1 MENEVIQIVKDAW
14 KAKSHSLTEEVNKA
28 ARRME
33 NILTLEDY
41 YRNGHKKE
49 AVAKALGEFGE
60 HYLDTGALSTL
71 FSKGDE
77 KRRMKKERLDR
88 IQKLFNDLDKIHK
101 DYQKNPPQCK
111 ITTIDDDAQSIL
123 EQSEIYLDSM
133 AETFRLIRIANME
146 ARAKYQEKLHDEFFS
161 RFNWSHLDDDE
172 IGLCPP
178 FVVWGETQQN
188 TSQYF
193 SKLLTLISEGKPLK
207 IILLQSELQAKKI
220 AEGRAGALQCSANIE
235 LLPITFQGIYLLQT
249 ASVNSNLFAGL
260 SKGLSSPRPGVFVLF
275 WNGSNDSEF
284 HLRARNALSSRAFPQ
299 VVYNP
304 DASHDFVCRLDLS
317 GNPEKE
323 KIWPQ
328 AKLEYLSEDGKKE
341 ELTRD
346 FTFADFAAQESGFQ
360 DQFSPMPKDI
370 SEEKTASL
378 AEFLTLSPSERI
390 RKTPFIYSLDKKNHL
405 IRLVPSQSIIVQ
417 TADRMHL
424 WESLQELAGIDNPFV
439 KAVEKKIR
447 DELTTDKD
455 QSIKKL
461 KTEMETLLKTR
472 ERESVVSA
480 MRNLALK
487 LTGLEGAKID
497 LKSLATTPILAPLP
511 QTEVVSPREIGGAV
525 ISQGKEAPT
534 PRPAGDQAWVE
545 TKLCTTC
552 DECVTINKKIFA
564 YNKDKKAIINNP
576 KGGPFKDIVKA
587 AEKCSA
593 KIIHPGKPQDPK
605 EKDLD
610 KWIHRA
616 EKFQ

>member
-28 ARRME
+28 VRQME

-60 HYLDTGALSTL
+60 HYLDAGALSTL

-88 IQKLFNDLDKIHK
+88 IQKLFNDLDKIRK

-111 ITTIDDDAQSIL
+111 ITAIDDDAQSIL

-133 AETFRLIRIANME
+133 AEIFRLIRIANME

-249 ASVNSNLFAGL
+249 ASVNSNLSAGL

-304 DASHDFVCRLDLS
+304 DASRDFVCRLDLS

-346 FTFADFAAQESGFQ
+346 FTFADFAAQESSFQ

-370 SEEKTASL
+370 SEEKTAPL

-480 MRNLALK
+480 MRNLALR

-497 LKSLATTPILAPLP
+497 LKALATTPISAPLP
-511 QTEVVSPREIGGAV
+511 QAETISPREIGGAA
-525 ISQGKEAPT
+525 ISQAPT
-534 PRPAGDQAWVE
+534 LRPAGDQAWVE

-552 DECVTINKKIFA
+552 DECITINKKIFA

>member
-1 MENEVIQIVKDAW
+1 MENEVIQIVKEAW
-14 KAKSHSLTEEVNKA
+14 KAKSHSLIEEVNKA
-28 ARRME
+28 TRQME

-49 AVAKALGEFGE
+49 AVTKALGEFGE
-60 HYLDTGALSTL
+60 HYLDSSALSSL

-88 IQKLFNDLDKIHK
+88 IQKLFNELDKIRK
-101 DYQKNPPQCK
+101 DYQKTPPQCK
-111 ITTIDDDAQSIL
+111 ITTIDDDAMSIL

-146 ARAKYQEKLHDEFFS
+146 ARAKYQAKLHDEFFS

-193 SKLLTLISEGKPLK
+193 SKLLALISEGKPLK
-207 IILLQSELQAKKI
+207 IILLQSDLQARKI

-235 LLPITFQGIYLLQT
+235 LLPITFQSIYLLQT
-249 ASVNSNLFAGL
+249 ASVNSNLSASL

-275 WNGSNDSEF
+275 WKGSKDSDF
-284 HLRARNALSSRAFPQ
+284 NLRAKNALSSRTFPQ

-304 DASHDFVCRLDLS
+304 DASRDFVCRLDLS

-323 KIWPQ
+323 KVWPQ
-328 AKLEYLSEDGKKE
+328 AKLEYLSEEGKKE

-346 FTFADFAAQESGFQ
+346 FTFADFAAQEKNFQ

-370 SEEKTASL
+370 SDDKIVPI
-378 AEFLTLSPSERI
+378 AEFLTLSSSERI
-390 RKTPFIYSLDKKNHL
+390 RKTPFIYSLNKKKHL
-405 IRLVPSQSIIVQ
+405 IKLVPSQSIIAQ

-424 WESLQELAGIDNPFV
+424 WQSLQELAGIDNPFV

-447 DELTTDKD
+447 DELTADKD

-461 KTEMETLLKTR
+461 RTEMETLLKTR

-480 MRNLALK
+480 MRNLALR

-497 LKSLATTPILAPLP
+497 LKALVTTPISAPLP
-511 QTEVVSPREIGGAV
+511 KTEAALPREMAAPP
-525 ISQGKEAPT
+525 ISRGK
-534 PRPAGDQAWVE
+534 PAGDQVWIE

-552 DECVTINKKIFA
+552 DECTTINKKIFV
-564 YNKDKKAIINNP
+564 YNKDKKAIIKDP

-593 KIIHPGKPQDPK
+593 KIIHPGKPQNPK

-610 KWIHRA
+610 KWIKRA